1 MYNYINI
8 YLYINLYNNRKGQGD
23 GVYCG
28 DDLNEKLLL

>member
-8 YLYINLYNNRKGQGD
+8 YINLYNNRKGLGD
-23 GVYCG
+23 GVYCGDG